1 MNSITKVIISR
12 NFCYGVTQPSR
23 NIQGCLTQHALQ
35 GYQSIR
41 FKTYKRMEQIEVDES
56 KVQDDLGKIRMT
68 MIRKAE
74 KSNRDRTKL

>member
-12 NFCYGVTQPSR
+12 NFCNSLTQPSR
-23 NIQGCLTQHALQ
+23 NIQVCLTQPA

-41 FKTYKRMEQIEVDES
+41 FKSYKRMEQIEVDES
-56 KVQDDLGKIRMT
+56 KVQDDLGKIRMS